1 MTTIDELLKN
11 YREVFCMSEKEKG
24 ECFER
29 LMKNFL
35 LTYAPFRGK
44 FSNVWLWKNF
54 PYKNDLGG
62 KDLGIDLV
70 AKTFDENFV
79 AVQCKFYSDN
89 STVEKSAVDSF
100 ISNSARKFDDGKK
113 FFSKRIWIS
122 TTENY
127 SANALEM
134 MKNQSPEIKIIN
146 LEILRQAQVNWQL
159 LNNGFFGE
167 NAKISRT
174 LKDYQ
179 KIAVD
184 KAAEHFQKN
193 SRGQLIMACGTGKTF
208 TSLKIAEKISPNGKI
223 LFLVPS
229 ISLLSQTIEEWAT
242 FSENPINAICICSD
256 STAGSKADEIT
267 DVNLPIPAM
276 TDSEK
281 ISAEIEKF
289 SPDKMTV
296 IFSTYQSID
305 VVHEL
310 NLNFDLIICD
320 EAHRTT
326 GFDKETNFVKV
337 HDENFISA
345 KKRIYMTATPK
356 LFKTDTKDSD
366 DEKKLAV
373 WSMDDEETFGK
384 EFFKISFAEA
394 VSKNILS
401 DYKVFVLTVD
411 ETFLTNSLKNA
422 NVKIT
427 DKNKITEK
435 PLETDDALKIVGSII
450 SLSKNMDENSEK
462 FIADDKNFM
471 HSAVSFCKN
480 IVTSKKFAEIFPQVQ
495 EKFFADMSD
504 SEKNHF
510 VKISSSHVDGSYS
523 ANNRS
528 IEIQKLKNSAEK
540 NSCHILNNVRC
551 LSEGVDVPALDSI
564 IFLSSRKSK
573 VEIIQ
578 AVGRVMR
585 KATNKK
591 FGYIIIPVIIPMNQ
605 KPEEFLKN
613 SDDFKI
619 IFEILNALRA
629 HDDAMNIEIEK
640 TRNTGQSSKIIVA
653 RPNKEIF
660 PEKPADNPQIFI
672 EYFLKWD
679 DLKNKIYARI
689 VENLGN
695 KLYWIQWAY
704 KVKDV
709 VERHTRQIKNL
720 IETDD
725 ESKNI
730 FDNFISD
737 LQKTL
742 GTSIDENAAI
752 EMLAQHLVTRP
763 IFEAIFDNF
772 YFVQKNPVSKALQK
786 ILNLLDEKN
795 FDKDH
800 ENFQKLYEQIKN
812 ECKAM
817 GDLKNDWKK
826 RQEILIRLYDSFF
839 KIALPKTSAKL
850 GIVYT
855 PVEVVDFILNSVND
869 VLQKNFG
876 KTLSDKNVHILDPF
890 TGTGTFIVRL
900 IQSGLIQK
908 KDLFR
913 KFSGELHANEIVLLA
928 YYIAAINIENAFN
941 SNPEKYFPFQGIVF
955 QDTFQSYENQ
965 KNKIAY
971 DREIFLGEDFK
982 KSLQENFQRSQ
993 YQLDENIQIIIGN
1006 PPYSVGQRSAN
1017 DNNQNNFYEK
1027 ISARISETYAKNTS
1041 ATNKNSLYDS
1051 YIKAFR
1057 WASDRIS
1064 EGVIGFVTNAG
1075 FLDGAAMDGLRKN
1088 FSEEFSEIY
1097 IFNLRGNARTQG
1109 EIRKKEKDNI
1119 FGSGSRAPIA
1129 ITILVKNPSQNKKA
1143 EIFYCDIGD
1152 YLTREQKLKKISA
1165 IKTVLS
1171 DEFKKIEPNEKNDW
1185 INQRGNIF
1193 EKYILL
1199 GDKKNNSAEVF
1210 FNIYSRGIETGRDS
1224 WIYNFSIKSLQK
1236 NISSMIEFYNEQ
1248 REKFKIEK
1256 NFDMNAK
1263 KISWTRELY
1272 RHARND
1278 EKIIFDEKNLFRGYY
1293 RPFCEENI
1301 YRGDFLINYP
1311 GQTKKFFPEKN
1322 SENLLICLPGSG
1334 AKNFSVFLTK
1344 KICDVHFIGDV
1355 QCFPLYYYER
1365 EEGNLFAEMA
1375 LRRDGVSD
1383 FIENLAREKYGLFV
1397 TQKIG
1402 ENNFCNAKSLKEE
1415 IFYYVYGFLHLPSYR
1430 EKFSAELKKSLPRI
1444 FLVDEWEK
1452 FKKISECGRELAEV
1466 HLNYEKF
1473 EKPECVEIEISE
1485 KNYLIGKK
1493 MKLSAD
1499 KKILQY
1505 NEFITIKNIPEK
1517 IFEYVVNGRSPVD
1530 WIIERYQIKIDNA
1543 SGIENNPND
1552 FCEEIGDEKYI
1563 LKLLLSSMTV
1573 SLKTLEII
1581 ENLPEV
1587 NFE

>member
-1 MTTIDELLKN
+1 MTTIDELLKI
-11 YREVFCMSEKEKG
+11 YRESICSEYYKG
-24 ECFER
+24 TRFEI

-35 LTYAPFRGK
+35 LTYAPYRGK

-54 PYKNDLGG
+54 PYKNQLGG

-100 ISNSARKFDDGKK
+100 ISNSARKFFVDGVEKI
-113 FFSKRIWIS
+113 FSQRIWIS

-134 MKNQSPEIKIIN
+134 MKNQSPAIQILN
-146 LEILRQAQVNWQL
+146 LENLRHAQVNWSL

-167 NAKISRT
+167 NAKISRN
-174 LKDYQ
+174 LRDYQ
-179 KIAVD
+179 ISAVE
-184 KAAEHFQKN
+184 KAEEHFQKN

-242 FSENPINAICICSD
+242 FSKNPLNAICICSD
-256 STAGSKADEIT
+256 STAANNADEIT
-267 DVNLPIPAM
+267 DVNLPLPAM

-281 ISAEIEKF
+281 ISAEIKKF

-296 IFSTYQSID
+296 IFSTYQSIE
-305 VVHEL
+305 VVA
-310 NLNFDLIICD
+310 NLKISFDLIICD

-326 GFDKETNFVKV
+326 GFDKETNFTKV
-337 HDENFISA
+337 HDENFIYA

-366 DEKKLAV
+366 DEKKLSV
-373 WSMDDEETFGK
+373 WSMDDAETFGK

-411 ETFLTNSLKNA
+411 ETFLTDSLKNA
-422 NVKIT
+422 NVKVT

-435 PLETDDALKIVGSII
+435 PLQTDDALKIIGSII
-450 SLSKNMDENSEK
+450 SLSKNMDEKSEK

-471 HSAVSFCKN
+471 HSAVAFCKN
-480 IVTSKKFAEIFPQVQ
+480 IATSKKFAEIFPQVQ

-504 SEKNHF
+504 AEKNNF
-510 VKISSSHVDGSYS
+510 VKISSSHVDGSFS

-540 NSCHILNNVRC
+540 NFCHVLNNVRC

-585 KATNKK
+585 KSPQKK

-605 KPEEFLKN
+605 KPEDFLKN

-640 TRNTGQSSKIIVA
+640 IRNTGQSSKIIVA
-653 RPNKEIF
+653 RPNEKIF
-660 PEKPADNPQIFI
+660 PEISSTDPQISI

-720 IETDD
+720 VETDD
-725 ESKNI
+725 DAKKI
-730 FDNFISD
+730 FEIFISD

-742 GTSIDENAAI
+742 GTSIDENDAI
-752 EMLAQHLVTRP
+752 DMLAQHLVTRP

-800 ENFQKLYEQIKN
+800 ENFEKLYEQIKN

-839 KIALPKTSAKL
+839 KIALPKTSEKL

-855 PVEVVDFILNSVND
+855 PIEVVDFILNSVND

-876 KTLSDKNVHILDPF
+876 KTLSDKNIHILDPF
-890 TGTGTFIVRL
+890 TGTGTFLVRL

-913 KFSGELHANEIVLLA
+913 KFSCELHANEIVLLA

-941 SNPEKYFPFQGIVF
+941 SDPKKYFPFQGIVF

-965 KNKIAY
+965 QNKIAY
-971 DREIFLGEDFK
+971 DRQIFLDENFK
-982 KSLQENFQRSQ
+982 KSLQENFIRSQ
-993 YQLDENIQIIIGN
+993 AQLDEKIEIIIGN
-1006 PPYSVGQRSAN
+1006 PPYSVGQKSAN
-1017 DNNQNNFYEK
+1017 DNNQNNFYEN
-1027 ISARISETYAKNTS
+1027 ISARIAETYAKNTS

-1064 EGVIGFVTNAG
+1064 SGVIGFVTNAG

-1088 FSEEFSEIY
+1088 FSEEFSEIF
-1097 IFNLRGNARTQG
+1097 IFNLRGNQRTQG
-1109 EIRKKEKDNI
+1109 EISRKEGGKI

-1129 ITILVKNPSQNKKA
+1129 ITILVKNPLQKNPAK
-1143 EIFYCDIGD
+1143 IFYYDIGD
-1152 YLTREQKLKKISA
+1152 YLTREQKLEKISA
-1165 IKTVLS
+1165 IKTVLN
-1171 DEFKKIEPNEKNDW
+1171 ENFQLITPNEKFDW

-1193 EKYILL
+1193 EKFILL
-1199 GDKKNNSAEVF
+1199 GDKKNNSHEVF
-1210 FNIYSRGIETGRDS
+1210 FNIYAPGLVTGRDAFC
-1224 WIYNFSIKSLQK
+1224 YNFSRKNLQK
-1236 NISSMIEFYNEQ
+1236 NIQTTINFFNEHSP
-1248 REKFKIEK
+1248 EEI
-1256 NFDMNAK
+1256 DSK
-1263 KISWTRELY
+1263 KITWTRGTKQNKIRGKKY
-1272 RHARND
+1272 FYD
-1278 EKIIFDEKNLFRGYY
+1278 EKKIIFSSY
-1293 RPFCEENI
+1293 RPFCEE
-1301 YRGDFLINYP
+1301 FLYYDKNLNEIV
-1311 GQTKKFFPEKN
+1311 GTVSKFFPTGNE
-1322 SENLLICLPGSG
+1322 ENFLICVPNGG
-1334 AKNFSVFLTK
+1334 EKIFSTFIIK
-1344 KICDVHFIGDV
+1344 KIPSYDFISKT
-1355 QCFPLYYYER
+1355 QCFPLYYYESD
-1365 EEGNLFAEMA
+1365 ESNLFEETA

-1383 FIENLAREKYGLFV
+1383 FIEKMAREKYGLFV
-1397 TQKIG
+1397 LQKIG
-1402 ENNFCNAKSLKEE
+1402 ENNFCTAKSHLKEE

-1444 FLVDEWEK
+1444 FLVEEYEK
-1452 FKKISECGRELAEV
+1452 FKKISECGRNLAEI

-1473 EKPECVEIEISE
+1473 EKPAGVEVEISAE
-1485 KNYLIGKK
+1485 NYFVKK

-1505 NEFITIKNIPEK
+1505 NDFITIKNIPEK
-1517 IFEYVVNGRSPVD
+1517 IFEYVVNGRSPIE
-1530 WIIERYQIKIDNA
+1530 WIIERYQIKIDKA
-1543 SGIENNPND
+1543 SGIENNPNK

-1563 LKLLLSSMTV
+1563 LKLLLSAMTV

-1587 NFE
+1587 EF